1 MLFSELSIITPNKAF
16 RLIQDRHILH
26 LITDSRKAIIHEGSV
41 FFAIA
46 GKHHDGHQYIATL
59 YQSGIRQ
66 FIIER
71 EISFDEFPE
80 ANFLFAE
87 STLTALQKIA
97 AAHRLKFSIPVIG
110 ITGSNGKTIIK
121 EWAYQLLSKE
131 YTIVKNPG
139 SYNSQL
145 GVPLSVWQMQHY
157 HTLAIFEA
165 GISMPGEMEKL
176 SDIIKPTIGI
186 FTNIGTA
193 HNENFQSIKQ
203 KIEQKLN
210 LFSAV
215 NTLIVCADHA
225 EINYALSNQKINVIS
240 WGFSDEAT
248 IHITK
253 HRNHYYQIRFESIE
267 FTLHLPFTDKAS
279 IENAFHCI
287 ALMLVLG
294 YDSFVIQER
303 IRGLHDV
310 PMRLEL
316 KEGINQSQLIDDT
329 YNNDLG
335 GLQISLDFLN
345 NQQQKK
351 AKTLILSDIL
361 QSGLTEEELVDQVA
375 QLVNRSGIRKFIG
388 VGDGLSRH
396 AGKFN
401 INKKYFYETTQE
413 FLQHFNEEEFS
424 HEVILVK
431 GARVFQFEKIIS
443 RLQRKVHGTV
453 MEVDLG
459 ALVYNLNYFK
469 SKLKPT
475 TKLMVMVKAFAYGS
489 GSVEVANV
497 LQYHRVDYL
506 GVAYA
511 DEGVDL
517 RKNNIRIPIMV
528 MNPTQEAFHTMV
540 EFDLEPEMYGFTILN
555 QFISF
560 LDGTTQKIHIK
571 IDTGMH
577 RLGFV
582 EEDIVE
588 LLNLL
593 KANRNLQVVS
603 IYTHLAGSDEAQHD
617 DFSNEQV
624 QKFLRCAS
632 KISEGLGYTPILH
645 ALNTPGILRM
655 PQWQLDMVRLGVGLY
670 GVDPTADEHPLKVV
684 ATLKT
689 VISQIKQLE
698 VGETV
703 GYGRRGVAMEPTTTA
718 TIAIGY
724 ADGYSRAFSR
734 GVGRVAV
741 NGHIAKV
748 IGNVCM
754 DMTMIDVTGIPVK
767 EGDEVII
774 FGTPMPIQDVA
785 KSINTIPYEI
795 LTNTSGRV
803 KRVFVAE
810 SI

>member
-1 MLFSELSIITPNKAF
+1 MLFSELSSITSNQPVQLFK
-16 RLIQDRHILH
+16 DRQILH
-26 LITDSRKAIIHEGSV
+26 LITDSRKVIHHEGSV

-46 GKHHDGHQYIATL
+46 GPHHDGHQYIAEL
-59 YQSGIRQ
+59 YRSGIRQ

-71 EISFDEFPE
+71 NISLKEFPE
-80 ANFLFAE
+80 GNFLFVE
-87 STLTALQKIA
+87 STLKALQQIA
-97 AAHRLKFSIPVIG
+97 AAHRTKFSIPVIG

-121 EWAYQLLSKE
+121 EWLYQLLSKE

-145 GVPLSVWQMQHY
+145 GVPLSVWQLQHY

-165 GISMPGEMEKL
+165 GISMPGEMERL
-176 SDIIKPTIGI
+176 GAIIKPTIGI

-193 HNENFQSIKQ
+193 HNENFQSINQ
-203 KIEQKLN
+203 KVEEKLK
-210 LFSAV
+210 LFSSV
-215 NTLIVCADHA
+215 NTLIFCADHPEVHHA
-225 EINYALSNQKINVIS
+225 VVKRNLNFIS
-240 WGFSDEAT
+240 WGFSSAAT
-248 IHITK
+248 IHIVK
-253 HRNHYYQIRFESIE
+253 QSDQRYEISFKALKFN
-267 FTLHLPFTDKAS
+267 LHLPFTDKAS
-279 IENAFHCI
+279 TENAFHCV
-287 ALMLVLG
+287 ALMLAMG
-294 YDSFVIQER
+294 IDPAVIQER
-303 IRGLHDV
+303 IIGLHVV

-345 NQQQKK
+345 NQHQKK
-351 AKTLILSDIL
+351 SKTLILSDIL
-361 QSGLTEEELVDQVA
+361 QSGLSDEDLVDHIS
-375 QLVNRSGIRKFIG
+375 QLVNRSGVKKFIG
-388 VGDGLSRH
+388 IGDVLYRY
-396 AGKFN
+396 ANKFN
-401 INKKYFYETTQE
+401 TTEKSFYKSTTDFFQQFSE
-413 FLQHFNEEEFS
+413 ADFS
-424 HEVILVK
+424 HEIILVK
-431 GARVFQFEKIIS
+431 GARVFQFEKIVS

-459 ALVYNLNYFK
+459 GLVYNLNYFK

-511 DEGVDL
+511 DEGIEL

-528 MNPTQEAFHTMV
+528 MNPTQEAFHTMT
-540 EFDLEPEMYGFTILN
+540 EFDLEPEMYGFTILK

-560 LDGTTQKIHIK
+560 LDGKNWKVHIK

-577 RLGFV
+577 RLGFG
-582 EEDIVE
+582 EEDIEE
-588 LLNLL
+588 LINLL
-593 KANRNLQVVS
+593 KVNTNLQVAS

-617 DFSNEQV
+617 DFSNQQV
-624 QKFLRCAS
+624 QHFLQCAS
-632 KISEGLGYTPILH
+632 KISEALGYNPILH
-645 ALNTPGILRM
+645 ALNTPGILRL

-670 GVDPTADEHPLKVV
+670 GVDPTIDKHPLKVV

-689 VISQIKQLE
+689 VISQIKQLSI
-698 VGETV
+698 GESI
-703 GYGRRGVAMEPTTTA
+703 GYGRRGVATSPMTTA

-734 GVGRVAV
+734 GVGEVFV
-741 NGHIAKV
+741 NGHVAKV
-748 IGNVCM
+748 VGNVCM
-754 DMTMIDVTGIPVK
+754 DMTMIDITGIPVK

-774 FGTPMPIQDVA
+774 FGSAMPIENVA
-785 KSINTIPYEI
+785 NAINTIPYEI
-795 LTNTSGRV
+795 LTNTSSRV